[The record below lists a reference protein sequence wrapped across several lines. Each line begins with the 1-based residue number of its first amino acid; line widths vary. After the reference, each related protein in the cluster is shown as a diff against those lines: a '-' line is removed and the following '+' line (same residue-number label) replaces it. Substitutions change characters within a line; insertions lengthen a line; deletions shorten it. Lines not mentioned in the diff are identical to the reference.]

1 MREVYLDNSAT
12 TRVEPEVVEAMSHA
26 AATAYGNPSS
36 PHRKGLEAER
46 LVREARRAAA
56 RALGDVDER
65 TILFTSGGTEANNL
79 AVFGG
84 ARAAGRR
91 GRHVVTTAVEHSSV
105 LEACLAL
112 RREGFEAT
120 VLPVDGE
127 GRVRIADLEAALRD
141 DTVLVSVHHV
151 NNEVGTVQPV
161 AEIAEIIRRRR
172 RDGQYPL
179 LHVDAV
185 QSLGKLPL
193 RPLEWGV
200 DLMTVSAHKIHG
212 PKGAGALY
220 MAEGVRLTPL
230 LYGGD
235 QQGGLRP
242 GTENVP
248 GIAGFGKAL
257 ELTLAAMAAGAA
269 GHMAGLRARLLD
281 GLRNRFAGDV
291 RINGPAGPDN
301 AAPHI
306 VNAAFAGVRGE
317 VLVHALADRGIY
329 VSTGSACHSRR
340 GVVSHVIEALNVPE
354 HYAQGTLRISLS
366 RHSTAGDIDRLLAA
380 LDELVPALASLAGRR

>member
-26 AATAYGNPSS
+26 AAVAYGNPSS
-36 PHRKGLEAER
+36 PHRKGLDAER
-46 LVREARRAAA
+46 LVREARAAVA
-56 RALGDVDER
+56 RALGGVDDR
-65 TILFTSGGTEANNL
+65 TVLFTSGGTEANNL
-79 AVFGG
+79 AVFGT
-84 ARAAGRR
+84 ARAAGRA

-112 RREGFEAT
+112 KHEGFDVT
-120 VLPVDGE
+120 VLPVDAE
-127 GRVRIADLEAALRD
+127 GRVRLEELEAALRD
-141 DTVLVSVHHV
+141 DTVLVSVMHV

-161 AEIAEIIRRRR
+161 AEIAELIRRRR
-172 RDGQYPL
+172 RGGRYPV

-193 RPLEWGV
+193 RPLDWGV

-212 PKGAGALY
+212 PKGVGALY
-220 MAEGVRLTPL
+220 VAEGVRLAPL

-248 GIAGFGKAL
+248 GIAGFGKAV
-257 ELTLAAMAAGAA
+257 ELTLAAMADGAVQR
-269 GHMAGLRARLLD
+269 MAALRVRLLD
-281 GLRNRFAGDV
+281 GLRSGFADARV
-291 RINGPAGPDN
+291 NGPTEPER

-306 VNAAFAGVRGE
+306 LNVGFADVRGE
-317 VLVHALADRGIY
+317 VLVHALAERGIY

-340 GVVSHVIEALNVPE
+340 GVVSHVIRALGVPE
-354 HYAQGTLRISLS
+354 RYAQGTLRISLS
-366 RHSTAGDIDRLLAA
+366 RHTTPEDIDRLL
-380 LDELVPALASLAGRR
+380 EALAETVPLLASFAGRR